1 MNNTQFPD
9 DDFRCVTSYWDN
21 RYSNG
26 GTSGAGSYG
35 RLAKYKAT
43 YINDFVL
50 KKGISKVIEFGC
62 GDGHQLSLC
71 NYPSYI
77 GLDISK
83 EAISLCRKLYLYD
96 LRKQFFLYD
105 HEKFKPNEL
114 FTGDLVLSLDVIFHL
129 IDDNLFEN
137 YMHNLFNCSKKYVI
151 IYSSNSTEKSLA
163 KHVKHRRFTKWIFKN
178 VANFEIEKFSKSPY
192 KFEPD
197 KPTETSFS
205 DFYIYKIKAS

>member
-1 MNNTQFPD
+1 MNNTQFHD
-9 DDFRCVTSYWDN
+9 NDFRCVTSYWDN

-50 KKGISKVIEFGC
+50 KNGINKVVEFGC
-62 GDGHQLSLC
+62 GDGHQLSLS
-71 NYPSYI
+71 NYPIYI

-96 LRKQFFLYD
+96 LRKQFFLYNQENFTSND
-105 HEKFKPNEL
+105 L

-129 IDDNLFEN
+129 IDDILFEK
-137 YMHNLFNCSKKYVI
+137 YMHNLFSCSKKYVI
-151 IYSSNSTEKSLA
+151 IYSSNFTEKTTA
-163 KHVKHRRFTKWIFKN
+163 KHVKHRHFTKWILQN
-178 VANFEIEKFSKSPY
+178 ATNFELEKFSKNPY
-192 KFEPD
+192 RFEPD